1 MNYIGN
7 CIKQVG
13 DQYVFVFGLPSAQ
26 RRQGQKGLFALAASA
41 NYQRLPN
48 QLVSVL
54 TALLPVWGVGGDS
67 VSLTFHSLF

>member
-13 DQYVFVFGLPSAQ
+13 GQYVFVFGLPSAQ

-41 NYQRLPN
+41 NYQ
-48 QLVSVL
+48 LVSVL